1 MHICHSPLSLFLIQN
16 LSVRSLCKDFKLTN
30 QQAQTPEQRM
40 RNARFTKAQDA
51 SRGKPEAQRVIN
63 KKKDKE
69 LKSPVSMGVLCTLFT
84 YFLFS
89 LPDMNMAPP
98 FGIRYYLGYT

>member
-1 MHICHSPLSLFLIQN
+1 M
-16 LSVRSLCKDFKLTN
+16 
-30 QQAQTPEQRM
+30 AQTPEQRM

-69 LKSPVSMGVLCTLFT
+69 LKSPVSMGVLLLLAFVV
-84 YFLFS
+84 
-89 LPDMNMAPP
+89 
-98 FGIRYYLGYT
+98 FGGIIFEVLYKFFG